1 MTLAPK
7 NPWIRMILVNVA
19 LMIALFIYKV
29 FQEYGIGYTHLLVDY
44 HFGFIRR
51 ALIGAFLSLLVRA
64 VPHWAVLALGIVVWL
79 ATLGLFL
86 KLFRRTYGFDE
97 GQLPLFV
104 FVAGSPLFLKNFIQ
118 TIGYFDIYG
127 CLFAVILLLAPARS
141 TVYLLLASVMSLIL
155 VLIHQIHFLMYVPTI
170 GVIVMMRYFLVAGF
184 TIANT
189 TLGFIC
195 YMGIT
200 AAFLLAQ
207 FRGAV
212 SVPLEEFT
220 AHLYAKA
227 NPDMIPI
234 LRPDIWYRTLSDEL
248 RDTRSVF
255 VHNAYRFPIYWGAI
269 ALHAPL
275 IAFMARATR
284 SLANYWHR
292 RIVLLSIAAVT
303 LGCLIIFGIAFDY
316 ARWVAN
322 WATCMVLIMFA
333 MRALPTSRPAAPIP
347 ADHAGTQILAW
358 IVTAIPRLGTISPF

>member
-1 MTLAPK
+1 M
-7 NPWIRMILVNVA
+7 
-19 LMIALFIYKV
+19 
-29 FQEYGIGYTHLLVDY
+29 
-44 HFGFIRR
+44 
-51 ALIGAFLSLLVRA
+51 IGALLSLLVRA
-64 VPHWAVLALGIVVWL
+64 VPHWAVLALRIVVWL
-79 ATLGLFL
+79 ATLGLFVE
-86 KLFRRTYGFDE
+86 LFRRTYGFDE
-97 GQLPLFV
+97 RQLPLFV
-104 FVAGSPLFLKNFIQ
+104 FVAGSPLFLKYFIQ

-127 CLFAVILLLAPARS
+127 CLFAIILLLAPSRS
-141 TVYLLLASVMSLIL
+141 TVYLLLASVMPLIL
-155 VLIHQIHFLMYVPTI
+155 VLIHHIHFLMYVPTI
-170 GVIVMMRYFLVAGF
+170 GVIVMMRYFLVVGF

-195 YMGIT
+195 CMGIT
-200 AAFLLAQ
+200 AAFLFAQ
-207 FRGAV
+207 FRGAP
-212 SVPLEEFT
+212 SVPLEEFI

-255 VHNAYRFPIYWGAI
+255 VDKAYRFPIYWCAI

-292 RIVLLSIAAVT
+292 RIVLLSVAAVT
-303 LGCLIIFGIAFDY
+303 VGYLIIFGIAFDY
-316 ARWVAN
+316 SRWVAN

-333 MRALPTSRPAAPIP
+333 MKALPASRPAAPIP

-358 IVTAIPRLGTISPF
+358 IVTAIPRLGTINPF